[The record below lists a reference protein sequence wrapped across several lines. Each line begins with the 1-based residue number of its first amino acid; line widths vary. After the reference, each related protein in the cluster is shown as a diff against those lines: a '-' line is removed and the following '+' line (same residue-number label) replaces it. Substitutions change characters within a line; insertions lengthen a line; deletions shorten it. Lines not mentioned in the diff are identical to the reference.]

1 MNNESELI
9 SAGLRSSKLRRR
21 FLMAG
26 VAGLAVLGPMLGVS
40 FLGDTGTATP
50 SITGSSA
57 SSLVYIGTMP
67 CGTSSTSIF
76 GPSASTQTSAPTA
89 TLEYGSSATYDSTTC
104 SSSTPTVTD
113 STKNYPTWS
122 PAADSAGQVTH
133 GDIALVDA
141 TGVASSTDVI
151 VNLYL
156 TNLQSLA
163 ADYSSFAFPVDVYSC
178 TPSTTAGSGCG
189 STAAP
194 WTAVT
199 GIAGNYLTNTA
210 GYYSFSLPGGD
221 YYDITF
227 KTGGEFY
234 CISTTASTGSLSPT
248 YLVTASVA

>member
-26 VAGLAVLGPMLGVS
+26 IAGLAVLGPMLGVS
-40 FLGDTGTATP
+40 FLGDTGTASP

-57 SSLVYIGTMP
+57 SSLVYIGKMP

-76 GPSASTQTSAPTA
+76 GTSPTSGTTAA
-89 TLEYGSSATYDSTTC
+89 TLEFGTAATFASSCTSVA
-104 SSSTPTVTD
+104 D

-122 PAADSAGQVTH
+122 PAADSAGQVTG

-141 TGVASSTDVI
+141 TGVPSSTDVI

-178 TPSTTAGSGCG
+178 TPGAAACG
-189 STAAP
+189 STTTSGAQGS

-199 GIAGNYLTNTA
+199 GIAGNYLTSTS
-210 GYYSFSLPGGD
+210 GYYSFSLPGGE

-227 KTGGEFY
+227 DTGGEFY

-248 YLVTASVA
+248 YLVTASIA